1 MAALG
6 YDWQV
11 NQTALV
17 STLFSNLSGALPKLN
32 ASGFYSTA
40 QVQALNVGVPLIQ
53 RNPTTGQFTL
63 TIGVEKSTDLST
75 FNPFPLTAPET
86 IINGTGKLEFRFTV
100 PDNAAFF
107 RLQSQ

>member
-1 MAALG
+1 
-6 YDWQV
+6 V
-11 NQTALV
+11 NQAALV
-17 STLFSNLSGALPKLN
+17 STLFSNLNGALPKLN

-75 FNPFPLTAPET
+75 FNPFPLTSPET